1 MSITTITRRTKWHPT
16 PPPPPS
22 PKILNLPRS
31 CRTRRK
37 QPKTTT
43 KNHPL
48 ELHQKYYTYKG
59 NLESLFDQENDF
71 EPPIV
76 LLNSNL
82 NSKSSSGSE
91 RRVRVEEKEEREGEE
106 CGGVGGFEED
116 KWRFQAEILRAECN
130 FLRMEREFAMKKL
143 ERNRVK
149 MERTLRSAVQTLVSG
164 RNKIFEGKNVSAVLE
179 EEIEDLAEK
188 LEELT
193 KTSRAKGH
201 EFRNCSN
208 FDKKACVLQR
218 RLEKLGGLLDDNST
232 KELHELAESTS
243 SITTSHDTV
252 QESSV
257 LSQISKN
264 KSTNVDKLR
273 RNMEGLS
280 KGMLEGDEEDYV
292 SILSSTAN
300 SSVASSASTSKR
312 IDQGPHQES
321 ILHEIKCSGR
331 CKAIVRKIVDQ
342 VRAETEQW
350 SQMQEMLRQV
360 RGEMEELQASRDFW
374 ENRVNN
380 SQYEIQ
386 SLKQAVE
393 DWREK
398 ALSFENKA
406 NELQTEISTL
416 KEELQ
421 KSKIEPNLR
430 ENTEITSVPDENE
443 NENLLPI
450 CSLKKNHCM
459 EDKGCLR
466 KNAKEESNVDRNEEL
481 TITKDLPQISLGK
494 QLAKEKRML
503 LRQLRQNRCAND
515 KGSKEELEG
524 RRKAHVHTNV
534 HVAPKQSPLRDI
546 GNMSPLVRQYSKAI
560 FPLQSPE
567 NCRMKE
573 GFRKRSNRERNPGI
587 SNGESNC

>member
-1 MSITTITRRTKWHPT
+1 MSTITITRRTKWHPT

-31 CRTRRK
+31 RRTRQK
-37 QPKTTT
+37 QPKTIT
-43 KNHPL
+43 KNYPFG
-48 ELHQKYYTYKG
+48 LHQKYYTYKG
-59 NLESLFDQENDF
+59 KLESLFDQENDL

-82 NSKSSSGSE
+82 NSISSPSAE
-91 RRVRVEEKEEREGEE
+91 RRERVEEKEQ
-106 CGGVGGFEED
+106 CGGGGGFEEE

-130 FLRMEREFAMKKL
+130 FLRMEREFALKKL

-164 RNKIFEGKNVSAVLE
+164 RNKIFEGKSVSAVLE

-193 KTSRAKGH
+193 KSSKAKGH

-208 FDKKACVLQR
+208 FDKKVCVLQR
-218 RLEKLGGLLDDNST
+218 RLEKLGGLSDDNSA
-232 KELHELAESTS
+232 KELQELAESSS
-243 SITTSHDTV
+243 SITTCHDIV
-252 QESSV
+252 QESSA

-280 KGMLEGDEEDYV
+280 KGMLDGDEEDFG
-292 SILSSTAN
+292 SLLSSTAN

-312 IDQGPHQES
+312 VDQGPDQES
-321 ILHEIKCSGR
+321 MLHENKCSGR

-350 SQMQEMLRQV
+350 SQMQEMLRKV
-360 RGEMEELQASRDFW
+360 RGEMEELQASRDCW
-374 ENRVNN
+374 ENRAND
-380 SQYEIQ
+380 SEYEIQ

-393 DWREK
+393 DWRKK
-398 ALSFENKA
+398 ALSFEYKA

-416 KEELQ
+416 KEELR
-421 KSKIEPNLR
+421 KSKTEPNSR
-430 ENTEITSVPDENE
+430 ENKERISVLDEK
-443 NENLLPI
+443 ENLLPI
-450 CSLKKNHCM
+450 CSMKKNHHTEDNGCM
-459 EDKGCLR
+459 R
-466 KNAKEESNVDRNEEL
+466 KNSKEESNVERRDEL
-481 TITKDLPQISLGK
+481 MITKDFPQISLSK
-494 QLAKEKRML
+494 QLARDKRML
-503 LRQLRQNRCAND
+503 LRQLRENRCENS
-515 KGSKEELEG
+515 KGSKEELDG
-524 RRKAHVHTNV
+524 RRKAQTHANV
-534 HVAPKQSPLRDI
+534 HVAPKQLPLRDI
-546 GNMSPLVRQYSKAI
+546 GNMSPSVRQYNKAI

-567 NCRMKE
+567 NRRMKE
-573 GFRKRSNRERNPGI
+573 SFRK
-587 SNGESNC
+587 

>member
-1 MSITTITRRTKWHPT
+1 
-16 PPPPPS
+16 
-22 PKILNLPRS
+22 
-31 CRTRRK
+31 
-37 QPKTTT
+37 
-43 KNHPL
+43 
-48 ELHQKYYTYKG
+48 
-59 NLESLFDQENDF
+59 
-71 EPPIV
+71 
-76 LLNSNL
+76 
-82 NSKSSSGSE
+82 
-91 RRVRVEEKEEREGEE
+91 
-106 CGGVGGFEED
+106 
-116 KWRFQAEILRAECN
+116 
-130 FLRMEREFAMKKL
+130 MEREFAMKKL

-193 KTSRAKGH
+193 KSSRAKGH

-218 RLEKLGGLLDDNST
+218 RLEKLGGLSDDNSA
-232 KELHELAESTS
+232 KELHELAESSS
-243 SITTSHDTV
+243 SITKSHNTV

-300 SSVASSASTSKR
+300 SSVTSSASTSKQ
-312 IDQGPHQES
+312 IEQGPDQSTLLQQES

-360 RGEMEELQASRDFW
+360 RGEMEELQVSRDFW
-374 ENRVNN
+374 ENRANN
-380 SQYEIQ
+380 SECEIQ

-398 ALSFENKA
+398 ALSFEYKA

-421 KSKIEPNLR
+421 KSKTEQNLR
-430 ENTEITSVPDENE
+430 ENKEITSVPDE

-459 EDKGCLR
+459 EDKGCMR

-503 LRQLRQNRCAND
+503 LRQLRQNRCANN

-524 RRKAHVHTNV
+524 RRKAHVHTCTNV

-567 NCRMKE
+567 SCKMKE